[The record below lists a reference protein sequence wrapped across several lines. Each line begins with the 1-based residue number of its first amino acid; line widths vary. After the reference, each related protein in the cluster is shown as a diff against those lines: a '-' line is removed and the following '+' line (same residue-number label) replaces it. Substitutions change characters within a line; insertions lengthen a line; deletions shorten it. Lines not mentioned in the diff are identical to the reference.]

1 MSPTRF
7 FVLTIFWTF
16 TFAFLTV
23 AVALSQK
30 GDIKRPPPG
39 VKPSVPT
46 PVPVLN
52 AIQTCTGPETF
63 VQPNGTFPLTC
74 QVDSPLGGAQMLV
87 LPEIWVAGNG
97 CI

>member
-16 TFAFLTV
+16 TFAFLIV

-39 VKPSVPT
+39 VKPSVPPPAPT
-46 PVPVLN
+46 PAVTLAVAPAYVP
-52 AIQTCTGPETF
+52 AKAPG
-63 VQPNGTFPLTC
+63 LTSL
-74 QVDSPLGGAQMLV
+74 VGAKIAHTITAAC
-87 LPEIWVAGNG
+87 E
-97 CI
+97 

>member
-16 TFAFLTV
+16 TFAFLIV

-39 VKPSVPT
+39 RSRFWSARNLIGTEGVPDG
-46 PVPVLN
+46 VR
-52 AIQTCTGPETF
+52 
-63 VQPNGTFPLTC
+63 
-74 QVDSPLGGAQMLV
+74 GAGV
-87 LPEIWVAGNG
+87 TA
-97 CI
+97 